1 MWERLW
7 SDRENARSLT
17 STNVDNQVGAAIRE
31 NWYDRCYY
39 VYSTTR
45 LVVRVCGSDARL
57 AKPGAK
63 VSGSCAKDSE
73 EASMAAA
80 TLRMS

>member
-7 SDRENARSLT
+7 SDRESTRSLT
-17 STNVDNQVGAAIRE
+17 NTHVDNPVSSAIRG

-45 LVVRVCGSDARL
+45 LVVRVCGSDA
-57 AKPGAK
+57 
-63 VSGSCAKDSE
+63 GSRSRERKFPV
-73 EASMAAA
+73 AARKIPNWLDGGGDA
-80 TLRMS
+80 PEG